1 MSHDKYMKVRRE
13 LSGASLFF
21 YIFSGPP
28 LNQLWFYLLDQGKLK
43 GVGYF
48 SSPYG
53 FLGYTHVDKFAS
65 KYFYPL
71 NSSLVP

>member
-1 MSHDKYMKVRRE
+1 MSHGKYVKVRGE

-21 YIFSGPP
+21 KIFSESC
-28 LNQLWFYLLDQGKLK
+28 LNLLWFYLLDQGKLE

-48 SSPYG
+48 RTPYG
-53 FLGYTHVDKFAS
+53 FLGSTHVDKFGS
-65 KYFYPL
+65 KYLYPQ